1 MHPVTPTEFTPW
13 LSLTGGALIGL
24 SAVMVMALFGRIA
37 GIAGITGGVLDGA
50 TATALG
56 ATGRTAG
63 RAGGHAGGRDW
74 RPAFLAGLVAAPL
87 AVALVTG
94 ALPAQTVPDSP
105 AAMALAGLL
114 VGLGTAI
121 GSGCTSG
128 HGVCGLARLS
138 PRSAVAVAIFV
149 GCAVATVFVL
159 RHVAPGVG

>member
-1 MHPVTPTEFTPW
+1 
-13 LSLTGGALIGL
+13 
-24 SAVMVMALFGRIA
+24 MVCLFGR
-37 GIAGITGGVLDGA
+37 
-50 TATALG
+50 
-56 ATGRTAG
+56 GRGDAAG
-63 RAGGHAGGRDW
+63 RVGGGTGGRDW